1 MLGRACPCGQAQLTE
16 NARDKVVPSILPLS
30 FSFDRVPDSCASRRG
45 GGAKGRMWW
54 DAGRRTEKQH
64 SFDDFAACADY
75 LSDSGLT
82 SPSRLAIIVRARCWA

>member
-1 MLGRACPCGQAQLTE
+1 
-16 NARDKVVPSILPLS
+16 
-30 FSFDRVPDSCASRRG
+30 
-45 GGAKGRMWW
+45 MWW

-82 SPSRLAIIVRARCWA
+82 SPSRLAIIVRARCWAFRTAPLFAKSATTPVLPH

>member
-1 MLGRACPCGQAQLTE
+1 MCSAIE
-16 NARDKVVPSILPLS
+16 NLKRKCDL
-30 FSFDRVPDSCASRRG
+30 CESRRG
-45 GGAKGRMWW
+45 GGAKGRSWW

-82 SPSRLAIIVRARCWA
+82 SPSRLAIIVRARCWAFLHSPIVR